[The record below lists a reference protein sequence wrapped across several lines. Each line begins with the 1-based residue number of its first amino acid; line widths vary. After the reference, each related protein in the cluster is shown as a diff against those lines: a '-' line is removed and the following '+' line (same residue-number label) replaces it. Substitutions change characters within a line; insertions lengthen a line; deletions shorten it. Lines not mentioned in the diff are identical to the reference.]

1 MRKILFGLSLA
12 FLVQS
17 AHAQQRFAFEQEIN
31 TKVFRGTDTVLNP
44 WAGGLNYPVFNNF
57 DFNFDGMED
66 LLVFDRSGKRLLCLV
81 HELINGDTVLRFRP
95 EYREAFPIPR
105 GEGSFVLMRD
115 YNCDGKDDIFYS
127 DGRFI
132 RVFENTSSGGQISFV
147 PANNGNDLD
156 TRYGASGVSKL
167 YVPSS
172 DLPDIND
179 VDGDGD
185 LDILTFGNG
194 GVNVEFHENTS
205 SSNCGLNFEVT
216 GSCWGLFEEGGLY
229 RQVQLQKCQ
238 SGNKRKTGKVMH
250 SGSAMLSWDM
260 DNNNVVDLLLSN
272 VSYNNL
278 SYLNNGGTLD
288 SSVMTSQDTMYP
300 PNKPV
305 DLFIFPAPYRVET
318 NLDGQ
323 DDLVLSSFS
332 SASSGSPDM
341 SSNHRGIWRFKNT
354 GTSSQ
359 PNFVF
364 DSDNYLQGDMFDPG
378 AASIPRF
385 ADLNGDGLMDLVLSI
400 ANRFQQPGIST
411 SQFYYFEN
419 TGNSQQAEF
428 TLVDTNFADIL
439 QYNLGTEIVPT
450 FGDLDND
457 GDLDL
462 IVGAISGY
470 FHYIENIGSRTNPSF
485 NINTPI
491 ITNTDVGAD
500 AAPYLFD
507 LDEDG
512 DLDLFVGNEQGR
524 VYWFENSS
532 LSTPTFNLKSS
543 FFGAVNVSELGLS
556 GNAVPVFHRDSTGS
570 TLFVGSRTQGIIQYD
585 QLDTIASLPGNI
597 YDSLGNASD
606 TSVNSDQTLFGISK
620 RSGRNQFLI
629 LASELQAKGFLYG
642 FIESLGF
649 NIIDKGGSVFTNG
662 FTIKIKNTS
671 ATSLSSFEDNFPT
684 PYPVEDYIF
693 GFGNGWNTVPL
704 QFPFL
709 WDGQSNLVIEVCFSG
724 NFPDDDII
732 IGMTDKGFPCHAIGD
747 ISNFNNLSADG
758 CAMPYLNTITSRPD
772 VWISLTPA
780 LIPVPNQFVSDLY
793 VGERSNADFT
803 DLNGDGYLD
812 AIAGNLRGGMS
823 LFHGKLYDLG
833 DEEESLFERP
843 RVNVYPNPN
852 SGSFRV
858 DIPASIRHE
867 FTDLRLFSTQG
878 QLIHEQDLRAS
889 TEVNLTGAIAPGL
902 YLGILQNGL
911 EVLNFRVLVGKTD

>member
-1 MRKILFGLSLA
+1 MRKFLFGLLLT
-12 FLVQS
+12 FLTQS
-17 AHAQQRFAFEQEIN
+17 AHAQLRFAFEQEIN
-31 TKVFRGTDTVLNP
+31 TKVFSGTDTLLNP

-66 LLVFDRSGKRLLCLV
+66 LLVFDRSGKRLLCFV
-81 HELINGDTVLRFRP
+81 HEIINGDTVLRYRP
-95 EYREAFPIPR
+95 EYRDAFPIPR

-115 YNCDGKDDIFYS
+115 FNCDGKDDLFYS

-132 RVFENTSSGGQISFV
+132 RVFENTSSGGQISFIA
-147 PANNGNDLD
+147 ANNGNDLD

-194 GVNVEFHENTS
+194 GVNVEFHENIS

-216 GSCWGLFEEGGLY
+216 GNCWGLFEEGGLY

-238 SGNKRKTGKVMH
+238 TGNKRKNGKVMH
-250 SGSAMLSWDM
+250 AGSAMLTWDI

-278 SYLNNGGTLD
+278 SYLNNAGTLD
-288 SSVMTSQDTMYP
+288 SSVMVSQDTMYP
-300 PNKPV
+300 PSKPV
-305 DLFIFPAPYRVET
+305 DLFIFPAPFRVET
-318 NLDGQ
+318 NLDGK

-341 SSNHRGIWRFKNT
+341 SSNHKGIWHYKNI
-354 GTSSQ
+354 GTSNQ

-364 DSDNYLQGDMFDPG
+364 DTDAYLQEDMFDPG

-385 ADLNGDGLMDLVLSI
+385 ADLNGDSLVDLVLSI

-419 TGNSQQAEF
+419 TGTAQQAEF
-428 TLVDTNFADIL
+428 TLMDTNFADIL
-439 QYNLGTEIVPT
+439 QYNLGTEIVPA

-470 FHYIENIGSRTNPSF
+470 FHYIENIGSPTNPSF
-485 NINTPI
+485 NLNTPI

-524 VYWFENSS
+524 IYWFENSS
-532 LSTPTFNLKSS
+532 ASSPNFTLKSS

-570 TLFVGSRTQGIIQYD
+570 TLFVGSRTLGVIQYD
-585 QLDTIASLPGNI
+585 ELDTIATLPGNI
-597 YDSLGNASD
+597 SDSLGNTSD
-606 TSVNSDQTLFGISK
+606 TSANSNQSLFGISK

-629 LASELQAKGFLYG
+629 LASELQAKGFRYG

-671 ATSLSSFEDNFPT
+671 ASTLTGFEDNFPT

-709 WDGQSNLVIEVCFSG
+709 WDGQSNLIIEVCFSG
-724 NFPDDDII
+724 NFPDDDIV
-732 IGMTDKGFPCHAIGD
+732 IGMTDKGFDCHAIGD
-747 ISNFNNLSADG
+747 ITNFNNLSADG
-758 CAMPYLNTITSRPD
+758 CAMPYLRSLTSRPD
-772 VWISLTPA
+772 VWISLTPS
-780 LIPVPNQFVSDLY
+780 LIPVPNQSISDLY
-793 VGERSNADFT
+793 VGERSNADFS

-812 AIAGNLRGGMS
+812 AIAGNLSGGMS
-823 LFHGKLYDLG
+823 LFHGKVYDVST
-833 DEEESLFERP
+833 EEQTPVNHST
-843 RVNVYPNPN
+843 VNVYPNPN
-852 SGSFRV
+852 QGKFTIA
-858 DIPASIRHE
+858 IPADLAQE
-867 FTDLRLFSTQG
+867 FSTVRLFNMQG
-878 QLIHEQDLRAS
+878 QMVLERSLNGE
-889 TEVNLTGAIAPGL
+889 TEINLKDRMATGL
-902 YLGILQNGL
+902 YLGTLQNGS
-911 EVLNFRVLVGKTD
+911 EILNFRVLINSLD